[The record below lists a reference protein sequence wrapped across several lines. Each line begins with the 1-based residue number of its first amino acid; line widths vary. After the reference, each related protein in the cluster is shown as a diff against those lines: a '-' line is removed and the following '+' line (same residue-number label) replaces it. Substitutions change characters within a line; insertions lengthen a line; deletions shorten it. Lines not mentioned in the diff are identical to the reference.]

1 MSLHEK
7 LKTTDLILLILLVI
21 AIMGL
26 GSIILST
33 KSAEIPDQPKEILYD
48 SPVTEL
54 VETFGCCSSCGKESY
69 GFNGQLVCNN
79 KNCDLYGLAVDIQH
93 ED

>member
-21 AIMGL
+21 AIIGL

-33 KSAEIPDQPKEILYD
+33 KSAEIPDQPEEILYD
-48 SPVTEL
+48 SSATAMI
-54 VETFGCCSSCGKESY
+54 ETHGYCSSCEEECY

-79 KNCDLYGLAVDIQH
+79 QDCDLYGLAVDID
-93 ED
+93 E

>member
-7 LKTTDLILLILLVI
+7 LKTTDLVLLILLVI
-21 AIMGL
+21 AIIGL

-33 KSAEIPDQPKEILYD
+33 KSAEIPDQPEDILYD
-48 SPVTEL
+48 SPATAM
-54 VETFGCCSSCGKESY
+54 VETHGYCSSCEEECY

-79 KNCDLYGLAVDIQH
+79 QNCDLYGLAVDID
-93 ED
+93 E